1 MGCEYS
7 NKIEKILEEGK
18 RCKEKIGVFGPTG
31 PTGPTGPQGP
41 ATITIGTTTT
51 GDPGTNASVTNVG
64 TNENAILNFTIPAGA
79 TGAQGE
85 IGPTG
90 PTGPQGI
97 QGAAGVQ
104 GEIGPTGPTGLTG
117 PTGPQGIQ
125 GVAGAQGEI
134 GPTGPTG
141 PSGESSLSYG
151 SKYDTTTDTIS
162 LTADTDSPVPL
173 TTTAPLSGITGT
185 NANTLTITANGV
197 YKIDYFFN
205 GSPNVEATL
214 TLSVSQNSNTISSS
228 TIIKEVQANTDDILN
243 GSIIVSLSANDEI
256 GLSLSSNVNATV
268 STADG
273 TNAFINIVRLS

>member
-1 MGCEYS
+1 MSCEYS

-18 RCKEKIGVFGPTG
+18 RCKEKMGVFGPTG

-90 PTGPQGI
+90 PPGPTGPQGI
-97 QGAAGVQ
+97 QGAAGV
-104 GEIGPTGPTGLTG
+104 
-117 PTGPQGIQ
+117 
-125 GVAGAQGEI
+125 QGEI

-214 TLSVSQNSNTISSS
+214 TLSVSQNSNPISSS

>member
-51 GDPGTNASVTNVG
+51 GNPGTNASVTNVG

-90 PTGPQGI
+90 PTGP
-97 QGAAGVQ
+97 
-104 GEIGPTGPTGLTG
+104 
-117 PTGPQGIQ
+117 
-125 GVAGAQGEI
+125 
-134 GPTGPTG
+134 TG
-141 PSGESSLSYG
+141 PSGESALSYG

-214 TLSVSQNSNTISSS
+214 TLSVSQNSNPISSS

>member
-18 RCKEKIGVFGPTG
+18 RCKEKMGVFG

-51 GDPGTNASVTNVG
+51 GNPGTNASVTNVG

-79 TGAQGE
+79 TGAQG
-85 IGPTG
+85 
-90 PTGPQGI
+90 I
-97 QGAAGVQ
+97 Q
-104 GEIGPTGPTGLTG
+104 
-117 PTGPQGIQ
+117 
-125 GVAGAQGEI
+125 
-134 GPTGPTG
+134 GPTG
-141 PSGESSLSYG
+141 PSGESALSYG

-214 TLSVSQNSNTISSS
+214 TLSVSQNSNPISSS

>member
-104 GEIGPTGPTGLTG
+104 GEIGPTGPTG
-117 PTGPQGIQ
+117 
-125 GVAGAQGEI
+125 
-134 GPTGPTG
+134 

-214 TLSVSQNSNTISSS
+214 TLSVSQNSNPISSS

>member
-18 RCKEKIGVFGPTG
+18 RCKEKIGVFG

-64 TNENAILNFTIPAGA
+64 TNENAILNFTIPAGV
-79 TGAQGE
+79 TGAQG
-85 IGPTG
+85 
-90 PTGPQGI
+90 I
-97 QGAAGVQ
+97 QG
-104 GEIGPTGPTGLTG
+104 PTG

-125 GVAGAQGEI
+125 GVAGVQGEI

-214 TLSVSQNSNTISSS
+214 TLSVSQNSNPISSS

>member
-31 PTGPTGPQGP
+31 PTGPQGP

-51 GDPGTNASVTNVG
+51 GNPGTNASVTNVG

-79 TGAQGE
+79 TGAQG
-85 IGPTG
+85 IQGPTG

-104 GEIGPTGPTGLTG
+104 GEIGPTGPTG
-117 PTGPQGIQ
+117 
-125 GVAGAQGEI
+125 
-134 GPTGPTG
+134 
-141 PSGESSLSYG
+141 PSGESTLSYG

-185 NANTLTITANGV
+185 NANTLTIAANGV

-214 TLSVSQNSNTISSS
+214 TLSVYQNSSPISSS

-256 GLSLSSNVNATV
+256 GLSLSSNENATV

>member
-79 TGAQGE
+79 TGAQG
-85 IGPTG
+85 IQGPTG

-97 QGAAGVQ
+97 QGA
-104 GEIGPTGPTGLTG
+104 
-117 PTGPQGIQ
+117 
-125 GVAGAQGEI
+125 AGAQGEI

>member
-51 GDPGTNASVTNVG
+51 GNPGTNASVTNVG

-85 IGPTG
+85 IGPT
-90 PTGPQGI
+90 
-97 QGAAGVQ
+97 
-104 GEIGPTGPTGLTG
+104 
-117 PTGPQGIQ
+117 
-125 GVAGAQGEI
+125 

-214 TLSVSQNSNTISSS
+214 TLSVSQNSNPISSS

>member
-97 QGAAGVQ
+97 QG
-104 GEIGPTGPTGLTG
+104 
-117 PTGPQGIQ
+117 
-125 GVAGAQGEI
+125 VAGAQGEI

-205 GSPNVEATL
+205 GSPSVEATL
-214 TLSVSQNSNTISSS
+214 TLSVSQNSNPISSS

>member
-1 MGCEYS
+1 MSCEYS

-18 RCKEKIGVFGPTG
+18 RCKEKMGVFGPTG

-79 TGAQGE
+79 T
-85 IGPTG
+85 
-90 PTGPQGI
+90 
-97 QGAAGVQ
+97 
-104 GEIGPTGPTGLTG
+104 
-117 PTGPQGIQ
+117 
-125 GVAGAQGEI
+125 GAQGEI

-214 TLSVSQNSNTISSS
+214 TLSVSQNSNPISSS

>member
-1 MGCEYS
+1 MSCEYS

-18 RCKEKIGVFGPTG
+18 RCKEKMGVFG

-79 TGAQGE
+79 TGAQG
-85 IGPTG
+85 IQGPTG

-104 GEIGPTGPTGLTG
+104 GEIGPTGPTG
-117 PTGPQGIQ
+117 
-125 GVAGAQGEI
+125 
-134 GPTGPTG
+134 PTG
-141 PSGESSLSYG
+141 PSGESALSYG

-214 TLSVSQNSNTISSS
+214 TLSVSQNSNPISSS
-228 TIIKEVQANTDDILN
+228 TIIKEVQANTDGILN

>member
-18 RCKEKIGVFGPTG
+18 RCKEKIGVFG

-79 TGAQGE
+79 TGAQG
-85 IGPTG
+85 IQGPTG

-97 QGAAGVQ
+97 QGDTGAQ
-104 GEIGPTGPTGLTG
+104 GEIGPT
-117 PTGPQGIQ
+117 
-125 GVAGAQGEI
+125 

-173 TTTAPLSGITGT
+173 TTTALLSGITGT
-185 NANTLTITANGV
+185 NANTLTIAANGV

-214 TLSVSQNSNTISSS
+214 TLSVSQNSNPISSS

>member
-1 MGCEYS
+1 MSCEYS

-18 RCKEKIGVFGPTG
+18 RCKEKMGVF
-31 PTGPTGPQGP
+31 
-41 ATITIGTTTT
+41 
-51 GDPGTNASVTNVG
+51 
-64 TNENAILNFTIPAGA
+64 
-79 TGAQGE
+79 
-85 IGPTG
+85 GPTG

-104 GEIGPTGPTGLTG
+104 GEIGPTGPTG
-117 PTGPQGIQ
+117 
-125 GVAGAQGEI
+125 
-134 GPTGPTG
+134 PTG
-141 PSGESSLSYG
+141 PSGESALSYG

-205 GSPNVEATL
+205 GSPSVEATL
-214 TLSVSQNSNTISSS
+214 TLSVSQNSNPISSS

>member
-79 TGAQGE
+79 TGAQG
-85 IGPTG
+85 IQGPTG

-97 QGAAGVQ
+97 QGA
-104 GEIGPTGPTGLTG
+104 
-117 PTGPQGIQ
+117 
-125 GVAGAQGEI
+125 AGAQGEI

-214 TLSVSQNSNTISSS
+214 TLSVSQNSNPISSS

>member
-18 RCKEKIGVFGPTG
+18 RCKEKIGVFG

-64 TNENAILNFTIPAGA
+64 TNENAILNFTIPAGV
-79 TGAQGE
+79 TGAQG
-85 IGPTG
+85 
-90 PTGPQGI
+90 I
-97 QGAAGVQ
+97 QG
-104 GEIGPTGPTGLTG
+104 PTG

-125 GVAGAQGEI
+125 GVAGVQGEI

-185 NANTLTITANGV
+185 NANTLTIAENGV

-214 TLSVSQNSNTISSS
+214 TLSVSQNSNPISSS

>member
-1 MGCEYS
+1 MSCEYS

-18 RCKEKIGVFGPTG
+18 RCKEKMGVFG

-51 GDPGTNASVTNVG
+51 GNPGTNASVTNVG

-79 TGAQGE
+79 TGAQG
-85 IGPTG
+85 
-90 PTGPQGI
+90 I
-97 QGAAGVQ
+97 Q
-104 GEIGPTGPTGLTG
+104 
-117 PTGPQGIQ
+117 
-125 GVAGAQGEI
+125 
-134 GPTGPTG
+134 GPTG
-141 PSGESSLSYG
+141 PSGESALSYG

-214 TLSVSQNSNTISSS
+214 TLSVSQNSNPISSS